1 MIKTLVCNIPPLDTS
16 RPPVAGAILCAVCHG
31 QGHEVTARDLQ
42 WQFNQYLDQHSESSQ
57 PFDAVFYDTALRFA
71 PDQQVLVDEFIDQQV
86 EIIAADNY
94 QYIVISLFSYL
105 AQRFA
110 REFIQ
115 RLRDLTSAQIII
127 GGPGVTAIS
136 FAQAENQFAESLLSQ
151 GLIDCFITGEAEYT
165 LPQYFATGAGPGI
178 NNRNFRQI
186 DDLNSLV
193 SPDYS
198 YYNFDHYRS
207 PTGRREV
214 VIVGS
219 RGCVRSCTFCDVAK
233 TSPNYRYRSGASIAG
248 EIIANYEQHGVREF
262 YFADSLVNGSLRAF
276 NDMCETLAAYDFA
289 EPIAWRGQYIIR
301 NQKTVPQRHFELLA
315 RSGCRELFVG
325 IETGS
330 DRVRW
335 DIGKKFTNDDIEYH
349 LQGFEQHGI
358 SCLFL
363 FFTGYVTE
371 TPEDH
376 QQSLEMFP
384 RWHRYVATGTISA
397 IETLNILS
405 ILPGAPLE
413 RQAREQGFHFETNLD
428 GSPNSLFWH
437 NPSNAEL
444 DFPERLRRHLEM
456 METAMQYRW
465 PIWNGELSLEIFQR
479 ALTEYQRVRS
489 DPLPPQKIIA
499 LKNLA

>member
-1 MIKTLVCNIPPLDTS
+1 
-16 RPPVAGAILCAVCHG
+16 VAGAILCAVCEN
-31 QGHEVTARDLQ
+31 QGHKVTARDLQ
-42 WQFNQYLDQHSESSQ
+42 WQFNDFLEQRSLLSQ
-57 PFDAVFYDTALRFA
+57 QFDAVFYDNTLRFTA
-71 PDQQVLVDEFIDQQV
+71 DQQDVVDEFIDQQTG
-86 EIIAADNY
+86 IIASEDY

-105 AQRFA
+105 SQRFA
-110 REFIQ
+110 RAFIKS
-115 RLRDLTSAQIII
+115 LRESTPAQIII
-127 GGPGVTAIS
+127 GGPGVTSIS
-136 FAQAENQFAESLLSQ
+136 FARDENQFAESLLSQ
-151 GLIDCFITGEAEYT
+151 GQIDCFITGEAEYS
-165 LPQYFATGAGPGI
+165 LPQYFAAGAGPGI

-193 SPDYS
+193 SPNYS
-198 YYNFDHYRS
+198 YYNFDHYQS

-233 TSPNYRYRSGASIAG
+233 TSPRYRYRSGASIAQ

-276 NDMCETLAAYDFA
+276 NDMCETLAAYNFA

-315 RSGCRELFVG
+315 AAGCRELFVG

-349 LQGFEQHGI
+349 LQGFERHGI

-376 QQSLEMFP
+376 QQTLEMFP
-384 RWHRYVATGTISA
+384 RWQRYVATGTISA

-413 RQAREQGFHFETNLD
+413 HQAREQGFHFETNWD
-428 GSPNSLFWH
+428 GTPNSLFWR
-437 NPSNAEL
+437 NPRNASL

-479 ALTEYQRVRS
+479 ALTEYQRVTAN
-489 DPLPPQKIIA
+489 PPAQQKIIA

>member
-16 RPPVAGAILCAVCHG
+16 RPPVAGAILCAVCEN
-31 QGHEVTARDLQ
+31 QGHKVTARDLQ
-42 WQFNQYLDQHSESSQ
+42 WQFNNSLEQRNLSSQ
-57 PFDAVFYDTALRFA
+57 QFDAVFYDNTLRFTA
-71 PDQQVLVDEFIDQQV
+71 EQQDLVDEFIAEQTK
-86 EIIAADNY
+86 IIASEDY

-105 AQRFA
+105 SQRFA
-110 REFIQ
+110 RAFIKS
-115 RLRDLTSAQIII
+115 LRESTPAQIII
-127 GGPGVTAIS
+127 GGPGVTSIS
-136 FAQAENQFAESLLSQ
+136 FARDENQFAESLLSQ
-151 GLIDCFITGEAEYT
+151 GQIDCFITGEAEYS
-165 LPQYFATGAGPGI
+165 LPQYFAAGTGAGI

-193 SPDYS
+193 SPNYS
-198 YYNFDHYRS
+198 YYNFDHYQS

-233 TSPNYRYRSGASIAG
+233 TSPRYRYRSGASIAQ

-262 YFADSLVNGSLRAF
+262 YFADSLVNGSLKAF
-276 NDMCETLAAYDFA
+276 NDMCETLAAYNFA

-371 TPEDH
+371 TLEDH
-376 QQSLEMFP
+376 QHTLEMFP
-384 RWHRYVATGTISA
+384 RWQRYVATGTISA

-413 RQAREQGFHFETNLD
+413 QQAREQGFHFESNWD
-428 GSPNSLFWH
+428 GTPNSLFWR
-437 NPSNAEL
+437 NPRNAAL

-456 METAMQYRW
+456 METAMQYHW

-479 ALTEYQRVRS
+479 ALTEYHTVTAN
-489 DPLPPQKIIA
+489 PLPQQKIIA